1 MDFEAVVFLPTDV
14 RLLLGKSQ

>member
-1 MDFEAVVFLPTDV
+1 MDFEVVVFLPTDL